1 MNIKRQPQ
9 YNTKSSTSKE
19 LDFLISALSER
30 NPFMDFP
37 AFLDWF
43 EKRRSAHL
51 FNVEQISFE
60 DLDQWSFGTS
70 TGNLRHASGKFFTI
84 EGILVETNVGP
95 ISQWSQ
101 PIINQP
107 EIGILGILTKKFNG
121 VLHFLMQAKMEPGN
135 IGFVQLGPTVQA
147 TRSNFTQVHLGKAP
161 PYLEYFFNKSS
172 SNILID
178 TLQSEQGGR
187 FLFKRNRNIIIE
199 TSREVELLDDYCWLT
214 LAQIHKLI
222 SKDNMVNMDARS
234 VLASI
239 PFAASELK
247 NLDSINL
254 NLALKKLDAV
264 NASKIPTDMESF
276 NSRVIK
282 SAISSREVLHD
293 SGEVISWFT
302 ELKVC
307 YELNVERIP
316 LKFVKGWLK
325 TENQIY
331 HEKKKYFS
339 VIAIAVQASNR
350 EVKKWTQPLIK
361 PQGSGLI
368 AYITKNINGILHFLI
383 QAKVEPGNFDI
394 IEMAPTVQCIT
405 DSYAQDQPEE
415 RPVFL
420 DYILNISPEKI
431 CSSTMQSE
439 EGGRFYKE
447 SNRCLIVE
455 ADDDFSL
462 EVPKNFIWLTLS
474 QIKEFIKYNNYVNIE
489 GRCLLS
495 SLRFI

>member
-1 MNIKRQPQ
+1 
-9 YNTKSSTSKE
+9 
-19 LDFLISALSER
+19 
-30 NPFMDFP
+30 
-37 AFLDWF
+37 
-43 EKRRSAHL
+43 
-51 FNVEQISFE
+51 
-60 DLDQWSFGTS
+60 
-70 TGNLRHASGKFFTI
+70 
-84 EGILVETNVGP
+84 
-95 ISQWSQ
+95 
-101 PIINQP
+101 
-107 EIGILGILTKKFNG
+107 
-121 VLHFLMQAKMEPGN
+121 
-135 IGFVQLGPTVQA
+135 
-147 TRSNFTQVHLGKAP
+147 
-161 PYLEYFFNKSS
+161 
-172 SNILID
+172 
-178 TLQSEQGGR
+178 
-187 FLFKRNRNIIIE
+187 
-199 TSREVELLDDYCWLT
+199 
-214 LAQIHKLI
+214 
-222 SKDNMVNMDARS
+222 
-234 VLASI
+234 
-239 PFAASELK
+239 
-247 NLDSINL
+247 
-254 NLALKKLDAV
+254 
-264 NASKIPTDMESF
+264 
-276 NSRVIK
+276 
-282 SAISSREVLHD
+282 
-293 SGEVISWFT
+293 
-302 ELKVC
+302 
-307 YELNVERIP
+307 LNVERIP

-405 DSYAQDQPEE
+405 DSYEQDQPEE

-431 CSSTMQSE
+431 RSSTMQSE

-455 ADDDFSL
+455 VDDDFSL

-474 QIKEFIKYNNYVNIE
+474 QIKEFIKYNNYVNVE